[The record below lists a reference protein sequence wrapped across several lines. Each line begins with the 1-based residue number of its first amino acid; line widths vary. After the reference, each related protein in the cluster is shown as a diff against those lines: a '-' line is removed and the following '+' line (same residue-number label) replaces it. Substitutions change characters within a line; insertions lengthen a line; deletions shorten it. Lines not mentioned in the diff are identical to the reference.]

1 MDVSPLQ
8 IAVTQLPKDIYKII
22 RQYEP
27 IPVASAKSI
36 DDIIYNISKTYFY
49 SVIESPCRLIK
60 SIQQGQ
66 RTSLVSM
73 ARVINEQSEV
83 IEKYQELIKLPQQ
96 IKETQDQL
104 QKQIEQIKGRTANYL
119 DRIDRRAIT
128 TYTTISEI
136 RSQIHKI
143 ENTLENNDIS
153 LEQPERPGWVFPGDI
168 VELYAPEDDDLF
180 HTDEEMSSLGSEE
193 VNIQANKQQTSEQD
207 SIMGDIPNRLSSVRN
222 YVPVGAEEEESVSSQ
237 ETTSEPEATVEEG
250 LADFFSHPSHRATD
264 PVLQQPVEAEEDWGD
279 ITPVEVPEQP
289 LTPQPNQTTRFEK
302 RQRYLQRRRERR
314 RQNRR
319 NKTQH
324 SYYSNYFY

>member
-1 MDVSPLQ
+1 MN
-8 IAVTQLPKDIYKII
+8 IYQLYQLNLLMTLFKIFPKL
-22 RQYEP
+22 
-27 IPVASAKSI
+27 
-36 DDIIYNISKTYFY
+36 Y
-49 SVIESPCRLIK
+49 SVIESLCRLIK

-73 ARVINEQSEV
+73 ARVINEQDEV

-96 IKETQDQL
+96 MKEMQDQL
-104 QKQIEQIKGRTANYL
+104 QKQIEQ
-119 DRIDRRAIT
+119 IT

-153 LEQPERPGWVFPGDI
+153 LEQPARPGWIFPGDI
-168 VELYAPEDDDLF
+168 VELHAPEDDDFF
-180 HTDEEMSSLGSEE
+180 HTDKETSSLDSEE
-193 VNIQANKQQTSEQD
+193 VDVQADQQQTSEQNP
-207 SIMGDIPNRLSSVRN
+207 ITGDIPNRLSPVRN
-222 YVPVGAEEEESVSSQ
+222 SVPAAAEEEESVSSQ
-237 ETTSEPEATVEEG
+237 ETASEPEVTVEEG
-250 LADFFSHPSHRATD
+250 LADFFSNPSHRATD
-264 PVLQQPVEAEEDWGD
+264 PVLQQPVEAEKDWGD

-289 LTPQPNQTTRFEK
+289 LIPQPNQTTRYEK

-319 NKTQH
+319 NGNQH